1 MDDHLAHTTPNLR
14 PLKMDVLPKTY
25 LQIIL
30 ATKWL
35 VRNSGNDL
43 CLLFCLIFFSDLQ
56 PTDGFRGFYYFLQYY
71 SVICRPSDHTVG
83 SPRPRFEPGTGDLE
97 AGTLTTRPP
106 HPPSSSSMQYTH
118 NPSLYMV
125 CTMALKEQI

>member
-35 VRNSGNDL
+35 VRNSGNARN
-43 CLLFCLIFFSDLQ
+43 Q
-56 PTDGFRGFYYFLQYY
+56 QR
-71 SVICRPSDHTVG
+71 
-83 SPRPRFEPGTGDLE
+83 
-97 AGTLTTRPP
+97 
-106 HPPSSSSMQYTH
+106 
-118 NPSLYMV
+118 
-125 CTMALKEQI
+125 